1 VDGLVSERHRTEVS
15 TPAEQRGPGPLA
27 GMRMIEL
34 GTLLAGPFAG
44 RLLGD
49 MGAEV
54 IKVEP
59 PGKPDPLRDWG
70 QARYEGRSLLWPVQ
84 ARNKKCITLDLRQP
98 AGQELLLELVRHADV
113 LSENFRPGTLERW
126 NVGWNRLAEANP
138 GIVLARIS
146 GYGQTGPYAE
156 RAGFAS
162 VAEAMGG
169 LRYINGFPGEP
180 PPRTGISLGD
190 SLAAMFAVQGILA
203 ALYHRDV
210 LGGDGRGQ
218 VVDVSLMEASFALL
232 ESAVPEYDRLGLVRQ
247 PTGTSLKGIAP
258 SNIFKSRDDLWV
270 VIAANQD
277 NVFRRLCE
285 AIGRPELG
293 DDPRFASH
301 IARGAN
307 EDELDGIIRDWAA
320 QHDAREI
327 DRILNEAGVVCG
339 PIYTVAEI
347 FQDPQFK
354 ERDMLVEHVDPEFGP
369 YVGPGIVP
377 KFSET
382 PGAVRWSGTWEEGS
396 HNEEIYRGLLGLTA
410 SELES
415 LREAGVV

>member
-1 VDGLVSERHRTEVS
+1 
-15 TPAEQRGPGPLA
+15 
-27 GMRMIEL
+27 
-34 GTLLAGPFAG
+34 
-44 RLLGD
+44 
-49 MGAEV
+49 
-54 IKVEP
+54 
-59 PGKPDPLRDWG
+59 
-70 QARYEGRSLLWPVQ
+70 
-84 ARNKKCITLDLRQP
+84 
-98 AGQELLLELVRHADV
+98 
-113 LSENFRPGTLERW
+113 
-126 NVGWNRLAEANP
+126 
-138 GIVLARIS
+138 
-146 GYGQTGPYAE
+146 
-156 RAGFAS
+156 
-162 VAEAMGG
+162 
-169 LRYINGFPGEP
+169 
-180 PPRTGISLGD
+180 
-190 SLAAMFAVQGILA
+190 
-203 ALYHRDV
+203 
-210 LGGDGRGQ
+210 
-218 VVDVSLMEASFALL
+218 MEASFALL